1 MKKTVRKIIVFVIIV
16 IAAISLGAI
25 LKYTAI
31 PDSGLTVCFID
42 VGQGDSAFIS
52 ADGHN
57 ILIDGGVKTTARE
70 VTAVLDR
77 YGVKTLDLV
86 IASHIDS
93 DHIGGIARV
102 IRDYDVKSFV
112 TAKTDDIL
120 KNGNDIVWRDLLS
133 ALNKT
138 GIGYVSTGDRYTFDK
153 LTVDIISPDHEF
165 ASTNDDSVVARLSYG
180 EHSFLFTGDI
190 SSKVEKAILKSGYN
204 IKADV
209 LKVSHH
215 GSRSATS
222 KEFLSAVNPHYAVV
236 SVSAHNSYNLPN
248 HEVMQRLYDYGCEVL
263 RTDECGTITVRSDGA
278 NIDVSTEK

>member
-1 MKKTVRKIIVFVIIV
+1 MKKTILKIIV
-16 IAAISLGAI
+16 I
-25 LKYTAI
+25 LLVLLIFGVLFKYTAT
-31 PDSGLTVCFID
+31 PHGGLTVCFID
-42 VGQGDSAFIS
+42 VGQGDSAFVS
-52 ADGHN
+52 ADGYN
-57 ILIDGGVKTTARE
+57 ILIDGGVKTTAKE

-102 IRDYDVKSFV
+102 MRNYNVNSFV
-112 TAKTDDIL
+112 TAKTDESL
-120 KNGNDIVWRDLLS
+120 KGENDIVRQDLLS

-138 GIGYVSTGDRYTFDK
+138 GIGYVSSGDRYTFDK
-153 LTVDIISPDHEF
+153 LTVDIISPDREF
-165 ASTNDDSVVARLSYG
+165 GNANDDSVVAKLSYG
-180 EHSFLFTGDI
+180 ERSFLFMGDV
-190 SSKVEKAILKSGYN
+190 SSKVEKAILQNGCDIN
-204 IKADV
+204 ADV

-215 GSRSATS
+215 GSHSSTS
-222 KEFLSAVNPHYAVV
+222 GAYLSAVDPRYAVV

-263 RTDECGTITVRSDGA
+263 RTDESGTITVRSDGT